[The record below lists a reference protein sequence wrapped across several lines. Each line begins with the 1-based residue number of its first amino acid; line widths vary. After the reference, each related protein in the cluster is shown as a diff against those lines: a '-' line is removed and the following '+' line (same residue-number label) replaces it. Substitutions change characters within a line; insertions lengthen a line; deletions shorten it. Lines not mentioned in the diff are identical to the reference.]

1 MPVHNINYSTST
13 CPFEFRKCG
22 GEGKKLQKIE
32 YLQNEKNFSDEIKK
46 TFFVVFK
53 GLLFGDKIKNLIK
66 IADHYGRHK
75 L

>member
-22 GEGKKLQKIE
+22 EEGKKLQKIE

-46 TFFVVFK
+46 HF
-53 GLLFGDKIKNLIK
+53 L
-66 IADHYGRHK
+66 
-75 L
+75 